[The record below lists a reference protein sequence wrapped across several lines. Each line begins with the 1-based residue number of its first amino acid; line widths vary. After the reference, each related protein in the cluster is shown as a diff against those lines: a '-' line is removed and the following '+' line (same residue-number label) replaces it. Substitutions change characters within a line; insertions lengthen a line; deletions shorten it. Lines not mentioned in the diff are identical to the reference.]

1 MNFLNGFIYYKS
13 YIFAGNYQKPVF
25 LHKQQALIHL
35 TQNKMMRKQ
44 FFIYGFILLFIFNI
58 KAQEEQQDKDIK
70 LTELIDQTKISG
82 QWFLS
87 HEYDITKDLNQFKLK
102 RGYFTF
108 KTRLNDMFSV
118 RYTQDITL
126 DQEGEDAGNV
136 EMRLKYLY
144 IKMFPFKTGFFEH
157 SSLEFGL
164 IHRPWLDYEQ
174 SINPYRVQGKMFA
187 EEHHLLNS
195 ADFGLAFSGLIGG
208 EMNQEYQKNIGRK
221 YPGKYGSYSFGI
233 YNGPGYHAAEANNN
247 KTAEGR
253 LSLRPL
259 PDFIPGLQFTY
270 AFVFGKANIPGNKA
284 DFNMN
289 IFFISQQTKHLTIT
303 GQYLTG
309 TGNSSGSLYIP
320 AEKESM
326 NNEGFSFF
334 GEIKIPK
341 TNFAFFSRYD
351 HFENYYNTNI
361 LDISQNFQSII
372 SGIAYRFL
380 KNKLI
385 LDYNRYIMEDGTS
398 QEQVEVAIE
407 IKF

>member
-1 MNFLNGFIYYKS
+1 MHKHLFL
-13 YIFAGNYQKPVF
+13 
-25 LHKQQALIHL
+25 
-35 TQNKMMRKQ
+35 
-44 FFIYGFILLFIFNI
+44 GFILLLSIGVN
-58 KAQEEQQDKDIK
+58 AQESQDNNDIK
-70 LTELIDQTKISG
+70 LTDIIEQTKISG

-87 HEYDITKDLNQFKLK
+87 YEYDISKDINKFKLK

-108 KTRLNDMFSV
+108 KTRLNDMFSL

-126 DQEGEDAGNV
+126 DQVGEDAGNV

-144 IKMFPFKTGFFEH
+144 IAMKPFKTGCLKH
-157 SSLEFGL
+157 SSVEFGL

-187 EEHHLLNS
+187 EHNHLLNS

-208 EMNQEYQKNIGRK
+208 KIDQEYQKNIDKK

-233 YNGPGYHAAEANNN
+233 YNGPGYHAAEVNNN

-259 PDFIPGLQFTY
+259 PDFMPGLQFTY
-270 AFVFGKANIPGNKA
+270 AFVYGKANIPDNKA

-289 IFFISQQTKHLTIT
+289 IFFISKQTKHFTLT

-320 AEKESM
+320 AEKKSM
-326 NNEGFSFF
+326 KNRGFSFF

-341 TNFAFFSRYD
+341 TQFALFGRYD
-351 HFENYYNTNI
+351 NFENYYRTSLSN
-361 LDISQNFQSII
+361 ISQDTESII
-372 SGIAYRFL
+372 GGIAYRFL
-380 KNKLI
+380 KNKLV
-385 LDYNRYIMEDGTS
+385 LDYNQYLHQDGTKK
-398 QEQVEVAIE
+398 EQVEIAIE
-407 IKF
+407 VRF